1 MLAQVNIG
9 ILILRIVAG
18 LLFAGHGAQKL
29 FGWFGG
35 RGFAGWVGIV
45 QKMGARPAPLWAG
58 LNALA
63 EFAGGLGLAL
73 GLLTPIASAGLVGSM
88 VVAIVKVHWP
98 KGIWNTQGGIEFPL
112 LMGTVALVVGLIG
125 PGSISL
131 DALLGLSLPEP
142 ETDLVLL
149 AITLIVTLGL
159 VFALSKLSSGL
170 GCRSIFKPR

>member
-1 MLAQVNIG
+1 
-9 ILILRIVAG
+9 
-18 LLFAGHGAQKL
+18 
-29 FGWFGG
+29 
-35 RGFAGWVGIV
+35 
-45 QKMGARPAPLWAG
+45 
-58 LNALA
+58 
-63 EFAGGLGLAL
+63 
-73 GLLTPIASAGLVGSM
+73 M

-149 AITLIVTLGL
+149 AITLIVTFGL
-159 VFALSKLSSGL
+159 VFALSRLSSGL
-170 GCRSIFKPR
+170 GWRSIFKPR